1 MPNLDFVGKRRFFI
15 YLSLVLIIFSVILF
29 FVKGFNVGVDLSGGS
44 EIIVSFDNE
53 YTIDEIRSALQ
64 SLNPEYATARI
75 IKTDLGTESNNRNYY
90 IITVRDTFP
99 TSNEKQSF
107 VNGLESVFMN
117 SGLQVE
123 QFNDVSGYAATE
135 IRSYAWYAI
144 IITLAVL
151 LVYIT
156 IRFQF
161 SFAIGSIIALAH
173 DIIITLGLYSLFGI
187 EINLTAIAA
196 LLTLVGYSLN
206 DTIVVYDRIRENR
219 AKNRNNPIED
229 TINKSI
235 NEVIIRS
242 LNTSITTFIVV
253 FLMLLIGGRSIAPF
267 AFGMTVGVIVGT
279 YSSLYIASPIVIGM
293 VNRSNKNKKAK
304 KAYNK

>member
-1 MPNLDFVGKRRFFI
+1 MPNLDFVGKRKFFI
-15 YLSLVLIIFSVILF
+15 YLSLILIIFSVILF

-64 SLNPEYATARI
+64 SLNPAYATARI
-75 IKTDLGTESNNRNYY
+75 IKTDLGTESNNRSYY
-90 IITVRDTFP
+90 VITVSDTFP

-107 VNGLESVFMN
+107 INGLESIFPN

-161 SFAIGSIIALAH
+161 SFALGSIIALAH